1 MTVVVEI
8 PDHLAATIQEAWDDL
23 PLATLESLAVEGYRS
38 GKLSAADAGAML
50 RHSSRWET
58 EDFLASR
65 GVWPGTTVEDLRSD
79 LAALD
84 RLRGK

>member
-8 PDHLAATIQEAWDDL
+8 PDHLAATLREAWENL

-38 GKLSAADAGAML
+38 GKLSAAEAGEL
-50 RHSSRWET
+50 LGHTSRWET
-58 EDFLASR
+58 EDFLSAH
-65 GVWPGTTVEDLRSD
+65 GVWPGTTEADLRSD

-84 RLRGK
+84 RLRRG

>member
-8 PDHLAATIQEAWDDL
+8 PDHLAATLCEAWANL
-23 PLATLESLAVEGYRS
+23 PRATLESLAVEGYRS
-38 GKLSAADAGAML
+38 GKLSAAEAGEL
-50 RHSSRWET
+50 LGHTSRWET
-58 EDFLASR
+58 EDFLSAH
-65 GVWPGTTVEDLRSD
+65 GVWPGTSAEDLRSD